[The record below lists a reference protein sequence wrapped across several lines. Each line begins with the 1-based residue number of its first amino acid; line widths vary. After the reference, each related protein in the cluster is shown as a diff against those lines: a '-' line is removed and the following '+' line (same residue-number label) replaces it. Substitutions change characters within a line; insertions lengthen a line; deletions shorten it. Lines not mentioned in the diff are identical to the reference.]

1 METSDRAQSSRLLLR
16 LALAVADC
24 KYPPLR
30 ASRRVQCG
38 HREAGHEQ
46 EQGHTQV
53 SEHLSEG
60 TDHPLPEAAWQRL
73 EDLKVRFESELRFAD
88 SFLADEPPNS
98 RVHMLLAN
106 SSELRK
112 VAILQR
118 FIERAYSF
126 RLDQPA
132 EGLQVSDDLIA
143 WTKNDPSPLV
153 AVLRGRA
160 WMERGNFLRILGDP
174 AGAYEAL
181 AEASRELEAN
191 GTDPLELAR
200 YQELL
205 GTLQRDCGDFE
216 AATDLLKKAL
226 AKVRRWGDSYSLQ
239 RVLIATS
246 LAELYNNNFEHADA
260 LLDES
265 LRTAEPDSLLLRFSA
280 VNRLLV
286 YLFSGKPHKAY
297 QALLRV
303 HNNLGPSWLRG
314 FPEPTRVSALWTE
327 GQILNELRIDDE
339 AIPLL
344 RKAREFFIRS
354 ARGYEVC
361 HISIELASNYA
372 AQQRLGD
379 VRRELAFGLP
389 FCSPKR
395 RLDDHAKEAV
405 FLLQG
410 ILEHQGHLEPDQLR
424 AVAHRLDCIHRAPLQ
439 AEREASFADL
449 YL

>member
-1 METSDRAQSSRLLLR
+1 METSDRAKSSRLLLR

-30 ASRRVQCG
+30 AKRLVPCG
-38 HREAGHEQ
+38 HHEAGHEQ
-46 EQGHTQV
+46 EQGH
-53 SEHLSEG
+53 EHLSEK
-60 TDHPLPEAAWQRL
+60 TDPPLPEAAWQRL
-73 EDLKVRFESELRFAD
+73 EDLKLRFDSELSFAD
-88 SFLADEPPNS
+88 SFLAEEPPSS
-98 RVHMLLAN
+98 RVHMLLSN

-118 FIERAYSF
+118 FIEKANSF
-126 RLDQPA
+126 RFDQPA

-143 WTKNDPSPLV
+143 WTKDDPSPLI

-160 WMERGNFLRILGDP
+160 FMERGNFLRILGDP

-205 GTLQRDCGDFE
+205 GTLERDCGNFE
-216 AATDLLKKAL
+216 AATGLLRKAL
-226 AKVRRWGDSYSLQ
+226 TKVRRWGDSYSLQ

-246 LAELYNNNFEHADA
+246 LAELYNNNFELADA

-265 LRTAEPDSLLLRFSA
+265 FRISEPDALFLRVST

-286 YLFSGKPHKAY
+286 YLFGGKPHKAY
-297 QALLRV
+297 QVLLRV
-303 HNNLGPSWLRG
+303 RSRLGPSWLRG
-314 FPEPTRVSALWTE
+314 FPEPNRACALWTE
-327 GQILNELRIDDE
+327 GQILSTVRIDDE

-344 RKAREFFIRS
+344 KKARAFFIES

-361 HISIELASNYA
+361 QISIDLASNYA
-372 AQQRLGD
+372 AQQRFGD

-389 FCSPKR
+389 FCSPQK
-395 RLDDHAKEAV
+395 RLDDHAREAV
-405 FLLQG
+405 LLLQG
-410 ILEHQGHLEPDQLR
+410 ALDHQGRLGEDQLR
-424 AVAHRLDCIHRAPLQ
+424 AVASRLDCIYRAPLQ
-439 AEREASFADL
+439 AQPQASFADL
-449 YL
+449 FL